1 MGTHPIFESDF
12 DCLTEWV
19 AEVEECSVVEVDPP
33 HPLHAQQRHHR
44 HHLLPQLLHLVGL
57 DSWDRWP
64 PLLEVLLLGR
74 LLVADFHRLFL
85 VEVALA
91 RLPLLLPPLP
101 LLRLLLL
108 EVPTLNKKPSR
119 SHARVKWA
127 SLFSA
132 LSILPMWLTVLDI

>member
-19 AEVEECSVVEVDPP
+19 AEVEECSVVEVDHP

-44 HHLLPQLLHLVGL
+44 HHLLLQLLHLVGL
-57 DSWDRWP
+57 DSWDRWL
-64 PLLEVLLLGR
+64 PLLEVSLLGR
-74 LLVADFHRLFL
+74 LLVTDFRRLFL

-91 RLPLLLPPLP
+91 RLPLLLLP
-101 LLRLLLL
+101 M
-108 EVPTLNKKPSR
+108 LNKKLSR
-119 SHARVKWA
+119 SHARVKWV

-132 LSILPMWLTVLDI
+132 LSIL

>member
-19 AEVEECSVVEVDPP
+19 AEVEECSVVEVDHP

-44 HHLLPQLLHLVGL
+44 HHLLLQLLHLVGL
-57 DSWDRWP
+57 DSWDRWL
-64 PLLEVLLLGR
+64 PLLEVSLLGR
-74 LLVADFHRLFL
+74 LLVTDFRRLFL

-91 RLPLLLPPLP
+91 RQPLLLLV
-101 LLRLLLL
+101 
-108 EVPTLNKKPSR
+108 VPMLNKKLSR
-119 SHARVKWA
+119 SHARVKWV

-132 LSILPMWLTVLDI
+132 LSILP

>member
-19 AEVEECSVVEVDPP
+19 AEVEECSVVEVDHP

-44 HHLLPQLLHLVGL
+44 HHLLVQLLALVGL

-64 PLLEVLLLGR
+64 PLLEVSLLGR
-74 LLVADFHRLFL
+74 LLVTDFRRLFL

-91 RLPLLLPPLP
+91 RQPLLLPPLP
-101 LLRLLLL
+101 LLLV
-108 EVPTLNKKPSR
+108 VPMLNKKLSR
-119 SHARVKWA
+119 SHARVKWV

-132 LSILPMWLTVLDI
+132 LSILPMW